1 MDNLREW
8 VKANPI
14 VAGGLVAIVAL
25 AGYVAWKQ
33 LAASGNATLHDTLTQ
48 IVTIRDKET
57 GDEWEMPRGRMEQ
70 MLWDRP
76 APVNPNEGIVNP
88 KTGKPNGFPISQWE
102 ETIKRINAERA
113 DMAAA
118 RPDPNEAKKK
128 PDR

>member
-1 MDNLREW
+1 MANYKEW
-8 VKANPI
+8 FKDNPI
-14 VAGGLVAIVAL
+14 VAGGLVVIAAL
-25 AGYVAWKQ
+25 AVYFAWRQ
-33 LAASGNATLHDTLTQ
+33 FSAPGNATLHDTLTQ

-70 MLWDRP
+70 LLWDRP